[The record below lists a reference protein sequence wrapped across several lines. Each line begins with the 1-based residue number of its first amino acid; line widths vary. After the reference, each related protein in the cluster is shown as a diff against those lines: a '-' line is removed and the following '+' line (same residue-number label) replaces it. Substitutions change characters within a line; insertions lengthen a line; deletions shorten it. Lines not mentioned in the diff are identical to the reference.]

1 MWSKPWKM
9 LTTGEEYEKLRGSY
23 VEVGSVEWM
32 REQEMLKKVK
42 ELDEWLRTE
51 RAMTGGKRKTGV

>member
-1 MWSKPWKM
+1 M